1 MDKKEVARCFII
13 ILLAF
18 HDIRLSFINYV
29 TKTLKMKSKQYNYCI
44 EGVSD
49 INLRT
54 MVVQISF
61 VGIVFKFYE
70 FVCLNSIDRELL
82 LSGKR
87 YLELSSCR
95 DSNSESA

>member
-1 MDKKEVARCFII
+1 
-13 ILLAF
+13 
-18 HDIRLSFINYV
+18 
-29 TKTLKMKSKQYNYCI
+29 MKSKQYNYCI

-70 FVCLNSIDRELL
+70 FVCLNSIDRALIIRKAVF
-82 LSGKR
+82 G
-87 YLELSSCR
+87 
-95 DSNSESA
+95 A